1 VVFRK
6 MKTLVC
12 NSGSSSLKFSLFEAD
27 QELLLADGSLD
38 WATKRWMLVAS
49 AASAVASFLP
59 NNC

>member
-1 VVFRK
+1 
-6 MKTLVC
+6 MKILVC